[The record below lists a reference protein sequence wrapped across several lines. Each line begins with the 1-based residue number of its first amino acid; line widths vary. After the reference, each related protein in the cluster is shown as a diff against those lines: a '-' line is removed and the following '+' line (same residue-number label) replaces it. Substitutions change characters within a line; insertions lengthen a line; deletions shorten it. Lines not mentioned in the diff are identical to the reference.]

1 MVVEKTNHLNSR
13 RLPTI
18 AVTLFDEQ
26 VVRNYLINGA
36 GSFFR
41 DIGSVYKVLILTR
54 SELLPVITEFLLP
67 IRDLVDY
74 RIYEI
79 SIPRSTFSYRIL
91 SLLARSLNHSSS
103 NAWSIRR
110 RYARGEIS
118 YLAKILRLQ
127 FNRAFSKN
135 RAVIFIVR
143 YIFKYNHGISDSDCE
158 ILVSQKI
165 DLFFLTSAT
174 NFDWDSRIGSFCN
187 RKRLK
192 LICTPRSWDNLT
204 SHGIMR
210 YEPDIICVFTEAM
223 KKHVKELHFFRK
235 AEVQVIQS
243 PAYQYLDSK
252 KDFNGIRKPTQLTR
266 ILYACT
272 GSLLYPDEVSTLYA
286 LHEYCATRVEKVEV
300 FILEHPKFRYPRE
313 VIEDLPT
320 FKWAC
325 FPYSKQKE
333 GTGALLSLLK
343 TCDVILSAGSSI
355 ALDALS
361 IGKLPISLF
370 IEHFAF
376 EGRYHWLS
384 ISRYRDSVQ
393 HFYEFIDE
401 VKPKVITDLSELYCL
416 LDQSIGRTQKNAP
429 VISVDHLQFYFG
441 LGKGKLMAK
450 VLNSMVR
457 IN

>member
-1 MVVEKTNHLNSR
+1 MIVEKTDHLNSR

-41 DIGSVYKVLILTR
+41 DIGSVYRVLVLTK
-54 SELLPVITEFLLP
+54 SELIPVVTEFLLP
-67 IRDLVDY
+67 MRGLVDY

-79 SIPRSTFSYRIL
+79 RVPRSTFSYRAV
-91 SLLARSLNHSSS
+91 SFLARSLNHSSS
-103 NAWSIRR
+103 NVWSIRR

-127 FNRAFSKN
+127 LNRAFSKN
-135 RAVIFIVR
+135 RIVISVVR
-143 YIFKYNHGISDSDCE
+143 FMFKYNHGISDSDCKR
-158 ILVSQKI
+158 IMFQKI

-187 RKRLK
+187 RKGLK

-235 AEVQVIQS
+235 AEVQLTQS
-243 PAYQYLDSK
+243 PAYQYLDFSK
-252 KDFNGIRKPTQLTR
+252 DLNGVKKPSNSTR
-266 ILYACT
+266 ILYGCT
-272 GSLLYPDEVSTLYA
+272 GSLLYPDEVSTLQA
-286 LHEYCATRVEKVEV
+286 LHDYCAMRVEKVEV

-313 VIEDLPT
+313 IIEEFPN
-320 FKWAC
+320 FNWVC
-325 FPYSKQKE
+325 YPYSKHKE

-343 TCDVILSAGSSI
+343 NCDVILSAGSSI

-361 IGKLPISLF
+361 VGKLPIILF
-370 IEHFAF
+370 IEHSVFQ
-376 EGRYHWLS
+376 GRYHWLS
-384 ISRYRDSVQ
+384 VSRYRDSVQ
-393 HFYEFIDE
+393 HFYEFIE
-401 VKPKVITDLSELYCL
+401 EAKPKVISDLSELYFL
-416 LDQSIGRTQKNAP
+416 LDQTISRIQKNT
-429 VISVDHLQFYFG
+429 SVKSVNHLQFFFG
-441 LGKGKLMAK
+441 LGKGKLIAK